1 MLIKRYGKCLLWC
14 CCVTKMKN
22 KNEIDCKFVKSD
34 LNVFIM
40 IVIYLFYDFGVIVF
54 PYCGKFS
61 QFQNMKL
68 MTKC

>member
-1 MLIKRYGKCLLWC
+1 MVNVDKKIREMSTVVLLC
-14 CCVTKMKN
+14 DKN
-22 KNEIDCKFVKSD
+22 ENEIDCKFVKSD